1 MNGVDSVRHVL
12 DHFRAHNHNGQYD
25 PVLNGYHGTV
35 FISFFCV
42 KCLTGVPYNHLGI
55 VVELFRCDKAYYQ
68 AVEVTTGNRL
78 FYHVV
83 DDDRIAMKIMKE
95 VCFCVPRL

>member
-1 MNGVDSVRHVL
+1 M
-12 DHFRAHNHNGQYD
+12 
-25 PVLNGYHGTV
+25 
-35 FISFFCV
+35 I
-42 KCLTGVPYNHLGI
+42 
-55 VVELFRCDKAYYQ
+55 ELFRCDKAYYQ

-95 VCFCVPRL
+95 VCFK

>member
-1 MNGVDSVRHVL
+1 M
-12 DHFRAHNHNGQYD
+12 
-25 PVLNGYHGTV
+25 
-35 FISFFCV
+35 I
-42 KCLTGVPYNHLGI
+42 
-55 VVELFRCDKAYYQ
+55 ELFRCDKAYYQ

-95 VCFCVPRL
+95 VLDQATLIFS

>member
-1 MNGVDSVRHVL
+1 MID
-12 DHFRAHNHNGQYD
+12 
-25 PVLNGYHGTV
+25 
-35 FISFFCV
+35 
-42 KCLTGVPYNHLGI
+42 
-55 VVELFRCDKAYYQ
+55 LFRCDKAYYQ

-95 VCFCVPRL
+95 VCFQMTRPYIKISKLVDETS